1 MPYRLATP
9 QYLRRHWEKAGDWD
23 HLPIPCSCL
32 GWVKGLEPSTPGTT
46 IRCSNQLSYTH
57 QIHGVLRPTGARR
70 KIGTPEGTR
79 TPGLLLRR
87 QLLYPAE
94 LLAHMER
101 VTRIEL
107 ASPAWKA
114 GALAI
119 VLHPRTGPFAR
130 STAANRQLAN
140 NNMKLQ
146 ICQYLFR
153 VFAKFFQLKSGGG
166 EGHPSRRHRTSPPPT
181 VASTRTVSSSSGG
194 RTAGSRS
201 RTIRSARFPG
211 ARVPRSPSAWYCQA
225 APAVKA

>member
-1 MPYRLATP
+1 MRTDD
-9 QYLRRHWEKAGDWD
+9 RRGKE
-23 HLPIPCSCL
+23 L
-32 GWVKGLEPSTPGTT
+32 VRQKGLEPLAYCLEGSCS
-46 IRCSNQLSYTH
+46 IRLSYWR
-57 QIHGVLRPTGARR
+57 IL
-70 KIGTPEGTR
+70 
-79 TPGLLLRR
+79 
-87 QLLYPAE
+87 
-94 LLAHMER
+94 ER

-146 ICQYLFR
+146 ICQYLFP